1 MSNPYENLFGKDK
14 KEKNNGPNQ
23 QYGQNQNNYG
33 QYPNQQQPYGQNQPP
48 YGQYPNQQQYGQN
61 QPPYGQNQ
69 PPYGQN
75 QPPYGQ
81 NQPPYG
87 QNQPPYGQYPN
98 QPQYGQNQ
106 PPYGQNQPQYGQ
118 NQPPYG
124 QNQPQYGQ
132 NQPPYGQNQPP
143 YGQNQPPYGQNQPP
157 YGQNQPPYGQNQ
169 PPYGQN
175 QPPYG
180 QNQPPYGQ
188 NQPPYGQNQPPYGQ
202 NQPPYGQ
209 NQPSHGKDQLL
220 YGHDQP
226 NRQNPNQQQPYGQN
240 NNYQQYNQ
248 NQQPPQSNNTQLPY
262 NQPPSQYGQNT
273 QQQQY
278 PNQYGQTQAYS
289 QNQNQNNS
297 PYNTNLNRNQPIDQ
311 IKVDKDAAG
320 LRQAMKGFG
329 TDEKSIIKIIG
340 NSKNRE
346 RLAMIDSF
354 KRQFNRDLIKDL
366 KSELSGNMENAT
378 IALFQ
383 DPITYDCFSLNKAMK
398 GLGTNEDTL
407 IEILCTRSNREIN
420 EIKQKYARL
429 YSKSLDQ
436 ELSSELSGDLKKVM
450 LTLAS
455 ATRSENPN
463 PDKGECL
470 DKADRLYK
478 AGEKRLGTDE
488 KVFYDILTRASPQE
502 LVLIDK
508 IYKDRYKHGLLKAI
522 DNEFSGNM
530 KKLLRTIVHCSID
543 PSEYFASR
551 VNYAIKG
558 IGTKDTLLIRILVT
572 RAEIDLPD
580 IRAAYQRMYNKSMI
594 SDIEGDTSGYYQKL
608 LVEICSH

>member
-14 KEKNNGPNQ
+14 KQQNTGPNQ

-48 YGQYPNQQQYGQN
+48 YGQYPNQPPYAQNQPPYGQN

-87 QNQPPYGQYPN
+87 QNQPPYGQN
-98 QPQYGQNQ
+98 QQQYGQNQ
-106 PPYGQNQPQYGQ
+106 PPYGQNQQ
-118 NQPPYG
+118 
-124 QNQPQYGQ
+124 QYGQ

-175 QPPYG
+175 QS
-180 QNQPPYGQ
+180 
-188 NQPPYGQNQPPYGQ
+188 
-202 NQPPYGQ
+202 PYGQ
-209 NQPSHGKDQLL
+209 NQPSQGKDQLL
-220 YGHDQP
+220 YGHNQP
-226 NRQNPNQQQPYGQN
+226 DRQNTYQQQPYGQN

-248 NQQPPQSNNTQLPY
+248 NQQPPQSSKTQLPN

-278 PNQYGQTQAYS
+278 PNLYGQTQTYS

-297 PYNTNLNRNQPIDQ
+297 PYNINLNRNNQPIDQ
-311 IKVDKDAAG
+311 VKVDKDAAA

-329 TDEKSIIKIIG
+329 TDEKAIIKICG

-407 IEILCTRSNREIN
+407 IEILCTRTNKEIN

-436 ELSSELSGDLKKVM
+436 QLSSELSGDLKKVM

-508 IYKDRYKHGLLKAI
+508 IYKENYKHGLLKAI

-530 KKLLRTIVHCSID
+530 KKLLRTIVFCSID
-543 PSEYFASR
+543 PAEYFASR

-580 IRAAYQRMYNKSMI
+580 IRAAYRRMYNKDMI
-594 SDIEGDTSGYYQKL
+594 ADIESDTSGYYQKL